1 MLKKMPVALFVLLA
15 ACAAPETKTNAPA
28 AKAGPE
34 TRLPGKISWTDGKG
48 DVPVIPAGKA
58 RCEAPADHEVALILA
73 STNKARA
80 ARGLK
85 PLAVDER
92 LQRAAQKHSCD
103 QAERGMMTHI
113 GHDTTGP
120 SPRVKREGYSPRI
133 TAENIGAGRM
143 DAGRIAS
150 EWVKSPGHIAN
161 IVVPDLTGF
170 GLGKAYGSD
179 GRTLFWTAVY
189 AAGK

>member
-1 MLKKMPVALFVLLA
+1 MLNKLPIILIALLA
-15 ACAAPETKTNAPA
+15 ACSTPDTKAPTPVS
-28 AKAGPE
+28 KAGPE
-34 TRLPGKISWTDGKG
+34 TRLPGKITWTDGKG
-48 DVPVIPAGKA
+48 DIAVIPAGKA
-58 RCEAPADHEVALILA
+58 RCQAPSEAEMALILR

-85 PLAVDER
+85 PLAVDAR
-92 LQRAAQKHSCD
+92 LQKAAQKHSCD
-103 QAERGMMTHI
+103 QAERGMMTHK

-120 SPRVKREGYSPRI
+120 GPRVKREGYKPRV

-143 DAGRIAS
+143 DANRIAG

-161 IVVPDLTGF
+161 IVIPDLSGF
-170 GLGKAYGSD
+170 GVGRAYGSD
-179 GRTLFWTAVY
+179 GRTQFWTAVY

>member
-1 MLKKMPVALFVLLA
+1 MVKTLPLALLVLLA
-15 ACAAPETKTNAPA
+15 ACAAPKEKPMAAA

-48 DVPVIPAGKA
+48 DVPIIPAGQA
-58 RCEAPADHEVALILA
+58 RCEAPAEHEVALVLA
-73 STNKARA
+73 STNRARS

-103 QAERGMMTHI
+103 QAERGMMTHV
-113 GHDTTGP
+113 GHDTAGP
-120 SPRVKREGYSPRI
+120 GPRVKREGYKPRI

-143 DAGRIAS
+143 DANRIAL

-161 IVVPDLTGF
+161 IVIPDLTGF
-170 GLGKAYGSD
+170 GLGKSYGSD
-179 GRTLFWTAVY
+179 GRTTFWTAVY